1 VSLGSGGGLAPG
13 AIAEK
18 ILRPA
23 RALKREPAPGASVTL
38 RPPTSPARPSPPL
51 SGLSRFLGGFRWAFM
66 PLGLLSLIAVG
77 VHAAADTL
85 DDRILS
91 LVDLVDSAFDR
102 LVGSSS
108 VTEGLVELISLEQ
121 RSRIARALALAWELS
136 VDLVLALPAL
146 GYREGKASQE
156 EEPWRSY
163 LPQDTH
169 PTWRQLFVRSLRKPT
184 TLRWTRPL
192 ATAAVVLAGA
202 CAVARLI
209 QGTVYLSW
217 RELLGEGA
225 ADMAARGLALG
236 ALVGILAT
244 LGWRAVLRNLQHADT
259 LSEAQ
264 VHNRRQALSIGLV
277 GSALAVP
284 LALAA
289 LLDASPLL
297 SFLR

>member
-1 VSLGSGGGLAPG
+1 MP
-13 AIAEK
+13 
-18 ILRPA
+18 LRPTPAA
-23 RALKREPAPGASVTL
+23 RSPGPFT
-38 RPPTSPARPSPPL
+38 R
-51 SGLSRFLGGFRWAFM
+51 LSRFIGGFRWAFM
-66 PLGLLSLIAVG
+66 PLGLLALIAIG

-85 DDRILS
+85 DDRLLA
-91 LVDLVDSAFDR
+91 LVDVADAAFDR
-102 LVGSSS
+102 LVGASQ
-108 VTEGLVELISLEQ
+108 VTEGLVDLITLEQ
-121 RSRIARALALAWELS
+121 RTRIARALTLAWELS

-146 GYREGKASQE
+146 GYRESKAPAE
-156 EEPWRSY
+156 EEPWRKY
-163 LPQDTH
+163 LAQQEPR
-169 PTWRQLFVRSLRKPT
+169 PTWRQLLARAVRKPT

-217 RELLGEGA
+217 RELLGERV

-236 ALVGILAT
+236 GLALVLMT

-259 LSEAQ
+259 ASEAH
-264 VHNRRQALSIGLV
+264 VRDRLQALSYGLV

-289 LLDASPLL
+289 VLDASPVL